1 MSVMLFLLA
10 CVATLMSLG
19 VFAQSTSAIHQI
31 LAAVIG
37 LAAAVLL
44 GFACVVAAVDQMAK
58 QLKTEKPKSDYL
70 KYVPCPHC
78 SAQIAPDAKVCRE
91 CGRTPPWVE
100 AAA

>member
-1 MSVMLFLLA
+1 MSVLLFLLA
-10 CVATLMSLG
+10 CVAALMS
-19 VFAQSTSAIHQI
+19 VAFFSVAASSIHEI
-31 LAAVIG
+31 LAAVVG

-44 GFACVVAAVDQMAK
+44 GCACIVAAVDQVAK
-58 QLKTEKPKSDYL
+58 QLKPEKPKSDYL